1 MKHLILILIKNK
13 NKNISHN
20 TKRKF
25 HTTNEL
31 TIKVVLN
38 LVKC

>member
-1 MKHLILILIKNK
+1 MKHLILIVIKNK
-13 NKNISHN
+13 NINISHN
-20 TKRKF
+20 KL

-31 TIKVVLN
+31 TIKVVLR